1 MLRRKHEAGASGAVP
16 EQRGQRGAGGAA
28 PGDCQAGW
36 GRGFIH
42 GEKLTPVQS
51 APVSGVAS
59 SPFPR
64 RECLL
69 YQACG
74 GGLPAVRAA
83 GPGGIGLPSE
93 CWLMPA

>member
-16 EQRGQRGAGGAA
+16 KQRGQRGAGGAA

-42 GEKLTPVQS
+42 GDKLTPVQS

-59 SPFPR
+59 SPVPTS
-64 RECLL
+64 
-69 YQACG
+69 G
-74 GGLPAVRAA
+74 VPAVSGLWR
-83 GPGGIGLPSE
+83 GPASGEG
-93 CWLMPA
+93 CRTWRHQPAL